1 MTRRQF
7 ELFSWNVR
15 GIGSYEKRR
24 KVFNW
29 IVKHSSQNSV
39 IFLQETHSMKQ
50 VENNWRKM
58 WRGNFFFSH
67 GDNRS
72 RGVLIG
78 VRDGLEFKINKEI
91 KDQNGRILILD
102 VDIQEEPYILIMQ
115 IMTRLARLKLSLS
128 CATSWKKSNLR
139 RIQKLFGGE
148 ILI

>member
-7 ELFSWNVR
+7 ELFSWTVR

-29 IVKHSSQNSV
+29 IVKHSSQNSI
-39 IFLQETHSMKQ
+39 IFLQETHSTKQ

-72 RGVLIG
+72 IGVLIG
-78 VRDGLEFKINKEI
+78 VGGLEFKINKEI
-91 KDQNGRILILD
+91 
-102 VDIQEEPYILIMQ
+102 
-115 IMTRLARLKLSLS
+115 
-128 CATSWKKSNLR
+128 
-139 RIQKLFGGE
+139 
-148 ILI
+148 

>member
-29 IVKHSSQNSV
+29 IVKHSSQNS
-39 IFLQETHSMKQ
+39 IISLQ
-50 VENNWRKM
+50 
-58 WRGNFFFSH
+58 
-67 GDNRS
+67 DNRS

-91 KDQNGRILILD
+91 KDQKGRILILD
-102 VDIQEEPYILIMQ
+102 VDIQEEPYVLINYYANNDQ
-115 IMTRLARLKLSLS
+115 AGQLKTLTEL
-128 CATSWKKSNLR
+128 CDLLEKIEFKENIKVICCVMKSV
-139 RIQKLFGGE
+139 
-148 ILI
+148 

>member
-15 GIGSYEKRR
+15 GIGSYERRR

-29 IVKHSSQNSV
+29 IVKHSSHNSI
-39 IFLQETHSMKQ
+39 IFLQEMHSTKQ

-58 WRGNFFFSH
+58 WHGNLFFSH

-78 VRDGLEFKINKEI
+78 LRDGLEFKINKEI

-102 VDIQEEPYILIMQ
+102 VDIQEEP
-115 IMTRLARLKLSLS
+115 
-128 CATSWKKSNLR
+128 
-139 RIQKLFGGE
+139 
-148 ILI
+148 